1 MPENMTDANLSEYR
15 LTCFGTGDGC
25 PCADRHHAAF
35 LYRLGKDSILI
46 DCGESTDRSYK
57 ASGLS
62 YDLIDGIFISH
73 LHADHFGG
81 FFMLM
86 QGFWLEQRQK
96 DLPVHLPGGAVEPIG
111 QMLQAAMLFPEEL
124 SFRFQLRPISPRVV
138 IPVGQVQVRAFPTTH
153 LDRMREKHSGK
164 YPVGFET
171 YCFLLESGDRRV
183 GHSADLGKPE
193 DLEPLVTKPLDLLV
207 CELAHFQPEEVFRYL
222 QGRDIKRVVWVHL
235 GRPQREKLASI
246 RSLAT
251 KMLPGMKH
259 TFAADGQEIDF

>member
-1 MPENMTDANLSEYR
+1 MTDADLAEYR

-25 PCADRHHAAF
+25 PSADRHHAAF
-35 LYRLGKDSILI
+35 FYRLGQDSILI
-46 DCGESTDRSYK
+46 DCSESIDRSYK
-57 ASGLS
+57 ASGLG

-81 FFMLM
+81 LFMLL
-86 QGFWLEQRQK
+86 QGFWLEGRRE
-96 DLPVHLPGGAVEPIG
+96 DLPVHLPDGAIQPMG

-124 SFRFQLRPISPRVV
+124 PFRFQLRSISPRVV

-153 LDRMREKHSGK
+153 LDRMREK
-164 YPVGFET
+164 YCREYRVDFEA

-207 CELAHFQPEEVFRYL
+207 CELTHFDPEDVFRYL

-235 GRPQREKLASI
+235 GRRQREDLASI
-246 RSLAT
+246 RPLAT
-251 KMLPGMKH
+251 KLLPGIKH
-259 TFAADGQEIDF
+259 TFAVDGQEIDF